1 MGGNCRCDT
10 GLIQA
15 GVVEPGGAG
24 AGEAHL
30 EPDIRVSRSGGGSDR
45 QGFPDSAGICSGYG
59 FPGFVGIGTVFQKQD
74 GQGSGIGSLD
84 IYTAGVSLTGS
95 GGYGEVF
102 GQPAGERGRT
112 AGGNNF
118 DGPAGVSAF
127 SGRCPGERS
136 GAIGIGEVVE
146 IWISFEV
153 GVFEEI

>member
-84 IYTAGVSLTGS
+84 IYTAGVSFTES

-102 GQPAGERGRT
+102 GQPAGERGCTTGRDDFNRSGT
-112 AGGNNF
+112 
-118 DGPAGVSAF
+118 GPF
-127 SGRCPGERS
+127 LISGPGERS